1 MQEAKHRELAKLLS
15 NYDCIFMDTCSL
27 MEESFLKLMDSLS
40 ILRKDDYWTEQI
52 TVLSQCIEELK
63 KHSKAKESNKRID
76 AKSALKIIHRDRWH
90 DKIIKIDES
99 TKAQG
104 YFADKVLFN
113 LVNDLRTRKRILVI
127 TQDKKLAF
135 DLRSLNHL
143 GSQKG
148 RTVDVY
154 KIRPDGTLE
163 PNYGENEFGFEP
175 RFNAPKNNQKFEK
188 PQQNLPQKPVVEAKT
203 AQKDDAIYSEDLRL
217 SANISNPNYEKSRK
231 IEDINKQ
238 IDRLSNLHEKVLH
251 SMKLAFTLEQLK
263 TEKKKLLGDNNKK
276 PPLPSR
282 KELNEKKEAVAV
294 PTPNETSEVKRSWT
308 EKGRNASFAFERLGE
323 HYGWLFRDP
332 SIPFIKGVHGDYDL
346 TANDLSRIDELASKM
361 KVKDKKDLSF
371 KNLSIHV
378 EKEENSFI
386 LSLNEKKSSSLP
398 KKEEPKLASKAPQ
411 KKIEEPK
418 PLVSKKGTPSKK
430 EEKPLQKVAPKGN
443 PSVKKSPQKKASNK
457 ANKSVQKSALIA
469 KPKVTPKAAV
479 ASDDG
484 FAALPP
490 GITISVGGPRER
502 KKFSSKD
509 KPQTLEEANAM
520 KEKGEKVSPLHR
532 LPEEPSKKASPVK
545 TASKRVPSP
554 NFADAIKGDRLLNAN
569 INNPNYSKENK
580 IKDIEFQIALVR
592 TLKKSESQKL
602 LLSLS
607 VLEKR
612 LKELKK

>member
-1 MQEAKHRELAKLLS
+1 
-15 NYDCIFMDTCSL
+15 

-52 TVLSQCIEELK
+52 TILSQCIDELK

-76 AKSALKIIHRDRWH
+76 AKSALKIIHRDRWR

-113 LVNDLRTRKRILVI
+113 LVNDLRTRKRILII

-163 PNYGENEFGFEP
+163 PNYGENEYGYEP
-175 RFNAPKNNQKFEK
+175 RFNAQQNNKKFEK
-188 PQQNLPQKPVVEAKT
+188 PQQFPSKNTSQEQQSTPKE
-203 AQKDDAIYSEDLRL
+203 DAIYSEDRRL

-231 IEDINKQ
+231 IDDINKQ
-238 IDRLSNLHEKVLH
+238 IERLLSVNEKVLR

-263 TEKKKLLGDNNKK
+263 NEKRKLLGEEKK
-276 PPLPSR
+276 PLPSR
-282 KELNEKKEAVAV
+282 KELYEKKEVV
-294 PTPNETSEVKRSWT
+294 PPEPTVETKHIWT

-332 SIPFIKGVHGDYDL
+332 TIPFAKGIHGDYDL
-346 TANDLSRIDELASKM
+346 TANDLAKMDQLTSKM
-361 KVKDKKDLSF
+361 KMGEKKDLSF
-371 KNLSIHV
+371 KSLSIHV
-378 EKEENSFI
+378 ERGDNVFI
-386 LSLNEKKSSSLP
+386 LSQNEKKMPLSYKSDQQKKISSPQKHDDTKLEAPKKAIVP
-398 KKEEPKLASKAPQ
+398 KKEEKAIA
-411 KKIEEPK
+411 K
-418 PLVSKKGTPSKK
+418 PSKK
-430 EEKPLQKVAPKGN
+430 IVASPKKEAPKK
-443 PSVKKSPQKKASNK
+443 PS
-457 ANKSVQKSALIA
+457 KSVQKSSLIT
-469 KPKVTPKAAV
+469 KTNKVASKAPV
-479 ASDDG
+479 VSDDG

-502 KKFSSKD
+502 KKVSSKD
-509 KPQTLEEANAM
+509 KPQTLEETNAL
-520 KEKGEKVSPLHR
+520 KEKNAKVSSLHR
-532 LPEEPSKKASPVK
+532 LPEETGKKK
-545 TASKRVPSP
+545 NGSKRAPSP
-554 NFADAIKGDRLLNAN
+554 NFQDALKGDRLLNAN

-580 IKDIEFQIALVR
+580 IKDIEFQIALIR
-592 TLKKSESQKL
+592 TLKKSEHQKL
-602 LLSLS
+602 LLGLN
-607 VLEKR
+607 VLEKK

>member
-1 MQEAKHRELAKLLS
+1 MQEAKYRELAKLLS

-163 PNYGENEFGFEP
+163 PNYGENEFGYEP
-175 RFNAPKNNQKFEK
+175 RFNGSKNNQKFEK
-188 PQQNLPQKPVVEAKT
+188 QQQNQIKKPFVEQGST
-203 AQKDDAIYSEDLRL
+203 PKDDAIYSEDRRL

-231 IEDINKQ
+231 IDDINKQ
-238 IDRLSNLHEKVLH
+238 IDRLSNIHEKALR

-263 TEKKKLLGDNNKK
+263 SEKRKLLGNEKK
-276 PPLPSR
+276 PLPSR
-282 KELNEKKEAVAV
+282 KELYEKKEKEIVA
-294 PTPNETSEVKRSWT
+294 PKSIQETKRVWT

-323 HYGWLFRDP
+323 HYGWLFRD
-332 SIPFIKGVHGDYDL
+332 SSVPFVKGVHGDYDL
-346 TANDLSRIDELASKM
+346 TANDLAKMDQLTSKM
-361 KVKDKKDLSF
+361 KTGEKKDLSF
-371 KNLSIHV
+371 KALSIHV
-378 EKEENSFI
+378 EREENVFV
-386 LSLNEKKSSSLP
+386 LSLNEKKPISVP
-398 KKEEPKLASKAPQ
+398 KKEEQ
-411 KKIEEPK
+411 KP
-418 PLVSKKGTPSKK
+418 TPSLKKKTAEVKPNTAKKEVAPKK
-430 EEKPLQKVAPKGN
+430 EEKTNSKPSKNAVASPKKDAPKA
-443 PSVKKSPQKKASNK
+443 ASK
-457 ANKSVQKSALIA
+457 GVQKSSLIT
-469 KPKVTPKAAV
+469 KTKVTPKAPI

-509 KPQTLEEANAM
+509 KPQTLEETNAL
-520 KEKGEKVSPLHR
+520 KEKNEKVSTLHR
-532 LPEEPSKKASPVK
+532 LPEAASKKASVPK
-545 TASKRVPSP
+545 GMSKRTQSA
-554 NFADAIKGDRLLNAN
+554 NFADAMKGDRLLNAN

-580 IKDIEFQIALVR
+580 IKDIEFQIALIR
-592 TLKKSESQKL
+592 TLKKSETPKL
-602 LLSLS
+602 LLGLS
-607 VLEKR
+607 VLEKK

>member
-1 MQEAKHRELAKLLS
+1 MIYMQEAKYRELAKLLS

-52 TVLSQCIEELK
+52 TVLSQCIDELK
-63 KHSKAKESNKRID
+63 KHSKARESNKRID

-163 PNYGENEFGFEP
+163 PNYGENEFGYEP
-175 RFNAPKNNQKFEK
+175 RFNGPKNNQKFEK
-188 PQQNLPQKPVVEAKT
+188 QQQNQVKKPFVEQET
-203 AQKDDAIYSEDLRL
+203 TQKDDAIYSEDRRL

-231 IEDINKQ
+231 IDDINKQ
-238 IDRLSNLHEKVLH
+238 IDRLSNIHEKALR

-263 TEKKKLLGDNNKK
+263 SEKRKLLDNEKK
-276 PPLPSR
+276 PLPSR
-282 KELNEKKEAVAV
+282 KELYERKEKEIVSPK
-294 PTPNETSEVKRSWT
+294 PFQETKHIWT
-308 EKGRNASFAFERLGE
+308 ERGRNASFAFERLGE
-323 HYGWLFRDP
+323 HYGWFFRDP
-332 SIPFIKGVHGDYDL
+332 SVPFVKGVHGDYDL
-346 TANDLSRIDELASKM
+346 TAHDLSKMDQFTNKM
-361 KVKDKKDLSF
+361 KAGEKKDLSF
-371 KNLSIHV
+371 KTLSIHV
-378 EKEENSFI
+378 EREENVFV
-386 LSLNEKKSSSLP
+386 LSLNEKKPVSLP
-398 KKEEPKLASKAPQ
+398 KKEEQKLAPSPKKSVEVKPNAP
-411 KKIEEPK
+411 KKE
-418 PLVSKKGTPSKK
+418 VTPKK
-430 EEKPLQKVAPKGN
+430 EEKPNA
-443 PSVKKSPQKKASNK
+443 KSSKKAVASPK
-457 ANKSVQKSALIA
+457 KEDLKTGSKGVQKSSLITKA
-469 KPKVTPKAAV
+469 KATPKAPI

-509 KPQTLEEANAM
+509 KPQTLEETNAL
-520 KEKGEKVSPLHR
+520 KKKNEKVSTLHR
-532 LPEEPSKKASPVK
+532 LPETASKKAP
-545 TASKRVPSP
+545 ASKGVSKRTPSA
-554 NFADAIKGDRLLNAN
+554 NFADAMKGDRLLNAN

-580 IKDIEFQIALVR
+580 IKDIEFQIALIR
-592 TLKKSESQKL
+592 TLKKSETQKL
-602 LLSLS
+602 LLGLS
-607 VLEKR
+607 VLEKK

>member
-1 MQEAKHRELAKLLS
+1 MQEAKYRELAKLLS

-163 PNYGENEFGFEP
+163 PNYGENEFGYEP
-175 RFNAPKNNQKFEK
+175 RFNGSKNNQKFEK
-188 PQQNLPQKPVVEAKT
+188 QQQNQIKKPFVEQEST
-203 AQKDDAIYSEDLRL
+203 PKDDAIYSEDRRL

-231 IEDINKQ
+231 IDDINKQ
-238 IDRLSNLHEKVLH
+238 IDRLSNIHEKALR

-263 TEKKKLLGDNNKK
+263 SEKRKLLGNEKK
-276 PPLPSR
+276 PLPSR
-282 KELNEKKEAVAV
+282 KELYEKKEKEIVA
-294 PTPNETSEVKRSWT
+294 PKSIQETKHVWT

-323 HYGWLFRDP
+323 HYGWLFRD
-332 SIPFIKGVHGDYDL
+332 SSVPFVKGVHGDYDL
-346 TANDLSRIDELASKM
+346 TANDLAKMDQLTSKM
-361 KVKDKKDLSF
+361 KTGEKKDLAF
-371 KNLSIHV
+371 KALSIHV
-378 EKEENSFI
+378 EREENVFV
-386 LSLNEKKSSSLP
+386 LSLNEKKPISVP
-398 KKEEPKLASKAPQ
+398 KKEEQ
-411 KKIEEPK
+411 KP
-418 PLVSKKGTPSKK
+418 TPSLKKKTAEVKPNTAKKEVAPKK
-430 EEKPLQKVAPKGN
+430 EEKTNSKPSKNAVASPKKDAPKA
-443 PSVKKSPQKKASNK
+443 ASK
-457 ANKSVQKSALIA
+457 GVQKSSLIT
-469 KPKVTPKAAV
+469 KTKVTPKAPI

-509 KPQTLEEANAM
+509 KPQTLEETNAL
-520 KEKGEKVSPLHR
+520 KEKNEKVSTLHR
-532 LPEEPSKKASPVK
+532 LPEAASKKASVPK
-545 TASKRVPSP
+545 GMSKRTQSA
-554 NFADAIKGDRLLNAN
+554 NFADAMKGDRLLNAN

-580 IKDIEFQIALVR
+580 IKDIEFQIALIR
-592 TLKKSESQKL
+592 TLKKSETPKL
-602 LLSLS
+602 LLGLS
-607 VLEKR
+607 VLEKK

>member
-1 MQEAKHRELAKLLS
+1 MQEAKYRELAKLLS

-163 PNYGENEFGFEP
+163 PNYGENEFGYEP
-175 RFNAPKNNQKFEK
+175 RFNGPKNNQKFEK
-188 PQQNLPQKPVVEAKT
+188 QQQNQIKKPFVEQEST
-203 AQKDDAIYSEDLRL
+203 PKDDAIYSEDRRL

-231 IEDINKQ
+231 IDDINKQ
-238 IDRLSNLHEKVLH
+238 IDRLSNIHEKALR
-251 SMKLAFTLEQLK
+251 SMKLAFTFEQLK
-263 TEKKKLLGDNNKK
+263 SEKRKLLGNEKK
-276 PPLPSR
+276 PLPSR
-282 KELNEKKEAVAV
+282 KELYEKKEKEIVA
-294 PTPNETSEVKRSWT
+294 PKSIQETKHVWT

-323 HYGWLFRDP
+323 HYGWFFRD
-332 SIPFIKGVHGDYDL
+332 SSVPFVKGVHGDYDL
-346 TANDLSRIDELASKM
+346 TANDLAKMDQLTSKM
-361 KVKDKKDLSF
+361 KTGEKKDLAF
-371 KNLSIHV
+371 KALSIHV
-378 EKEENSFI
+378 EREENVFV
-386 LSLNEKKSSSLP
+386 LSLNEKKPISVP
-398 KKEEPKLASKAPQ
+398 KKEEQ
-411 KKIEEPK
+411 KP
-418 PLVSKKGTPSKK
+418 TPSLKKKTAEVKPNTAKKEVAPKK
-430 EEKPLQKVAPKGN
+430 EEKTNSKPSKNAVASPKKDAPKA
-443 PSVKKSPQKKASNK
+443 ASK
-457 ANKSVQKSALIA
+457 GVQKSSLIT
-469 KPKVTPKAAV
+469 KTKVTPKAPI

-502 KKFSSKD
+502 MKFSSKD
-509 KPQTLEEANAM
+509 KPQTLEETNAL
-520 KEKGEKVSPLHR
+520 KEKNEKVSTLHR
-532 LPEEPSKKASPVK
+532 LPEAASKKASVPK
-545 TASKRVPSP
+545 GMSKRTQSA
-554 NFADAIKGDRLLNAN
+554 NFADAMKGDRLLNAN

-580 IKDIEFQIALVR
+580 IKDIEFQIALIR
-592 TLKKSESQKL
+592 TLKKSETPKL
-602 LLSLS
+602 LLGLS
-607 VLEKR
+607 VLEKK